1 MISKSEEFEMY
12 RQLGIK
18 ESPTADYKFETT
30 AGYHVPNSIG
40 SQCPSCG
47 YCPHCGRMNPTR
59 PAYPSYTMPMF
70 VDKTDNYDM
79 RVDPNKVYC

>member
-1 MISKSEEFEMY
+1 MDYINNYNELKKKLEAVAE
-12 RQLGIK
+12 QPIK
-18 ESPTADYKFETT
+18 TDTLTNWNHNS
-30 AGYHVPNSIG
+30 GYN

-59 PAYPSYTMPMF
+59 PAYPSYPMPMF

-79 RVDPNKVYC
+79 RQDPNKVYC